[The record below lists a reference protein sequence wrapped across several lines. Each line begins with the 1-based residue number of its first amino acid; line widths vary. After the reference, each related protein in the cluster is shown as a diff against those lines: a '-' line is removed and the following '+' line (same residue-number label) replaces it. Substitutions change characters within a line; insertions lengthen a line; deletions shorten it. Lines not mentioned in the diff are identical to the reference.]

1 GETSNCCV
9 KAPRSCSPR
18 KGGGEAMGF
27 GQSIG
32 SSDRVT
38 GMIARLRKAT
48 TAWTARFRQSYSE
61 SISDQ
66 PTEQASAQPVLDA
79 PQISDFE
86 LLRCIGPGSY
96 GEVWLARN
104 ILGTYRAVKI
114 VERKAFRDE
123 EAFEREF
130 SGLRRFEPI
139 SREHDGFVAILH
151 VGRNRAQGFFYHVM
165 ELADNDSNDGW
176 IEPDAYVPKTLSSEL
191 ARCGRLPIEQSV
203 QLGFSL
209 SQALA
214 ELHRRGLEHRDVK
227 PSNIIFVKGHAKLA
241 DIGLVAHAGEKERL
255 GTEGYIPPEGPGKP
269 QADLYSLGMEIG
281 R

>member
-1 GETSNCCV
+1 
-9 KAPRSCSPR
+9 
-18 KGGGEAMGF
+18 
-27 GQSIG
+27 
-32 SSDRVT
+32 
-38 GMIARLRKAT
+38 MIPRLRKAT

-86 LLRCIGPGSY
+86 LLRCIGRGSY

-130 SGLRRFEPI
+130 SGLRQFEPV

-151 VGRNRAQGFFYHVM
+151 VGRNRAEGFFYYVM
-165 ELADNDSNDGW
+165 ELADNDSNDGR
-176 IEPDAYVPKTLSSEL
+176 IEPETYVSKTLSNEL
-191 ARCGRLPIEQSV
+191 ARCARLSVEQAA
-203 QLGFSL
+203 QLGLSL

-214 ELHRRGLEHRDVK
+214 ELHQRGLVHRDVK
-227 PSNIIFVKGHAKLA
+227 PSNIIFVKGCAKLA
-241 DIGLVAHAGEKERL
+241 DIGLVAQTGERNRL
-255 GTEGYIPPEGPGKP
+255 GTEAKIPPEGPGKP
-269 QADLYSLGMEIG
+269 Q
-281 R
+281 